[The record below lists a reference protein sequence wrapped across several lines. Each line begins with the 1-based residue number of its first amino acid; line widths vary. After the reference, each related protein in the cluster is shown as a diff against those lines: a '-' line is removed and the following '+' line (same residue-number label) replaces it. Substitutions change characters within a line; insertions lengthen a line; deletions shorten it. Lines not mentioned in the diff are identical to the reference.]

1 MKQGQ
6 DSHNVLLHRENH
18 AFRLSDLPP
27 AAITSVCSFWQDH
40 RLAGGAGK
48 IYLRLELFAITILLQ
63 GRWKYI
69 CPLFSE
75 AILKPLSALLPTVAA
90 ERLGCLTVIST
101 SLPIQSEE
109 QHFVDGS

>member
-48 IYLRLELFAITILLQ
+48 IYLRAGAVYNNNPPPGKMEVHLPPLL
-63 GRWKYI
+63 
-69 CPLFSE
+69 
-75 AILKPLSALLPTVAA
+75 
-90 ERLGCLTVIST
+90 
-101 SLPIQSEE
+101 
-109 QHFVDGS
+109 